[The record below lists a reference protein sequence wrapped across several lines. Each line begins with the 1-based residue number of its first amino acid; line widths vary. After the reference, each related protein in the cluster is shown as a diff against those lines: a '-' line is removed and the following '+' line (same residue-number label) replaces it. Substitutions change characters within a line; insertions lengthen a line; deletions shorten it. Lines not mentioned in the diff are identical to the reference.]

1 MFQIVIV
8 GDESAIMIFPNI
20 QIISEWRPS
29 TSWCIPELQIYTE
42 IPFWSLPRQ
51 NPSSGLA
58 WRSLTT
64 HPMPR
69 MDARGWKQCLMFIY
83 VYQMFEVPTVLFRFK
98 SQQLFIISPKA
109 CQHVV
114 LCPWRLS
121 FKPTIHQA
129 LRGVP
134 EVWVP
139 PTARCCGSEVPMED
153 HSVGIVDGFAKI
165 ILMLSI
171 VSFCKELEL
180 NEVDLQHP
188 TLRNTLKSFSS
199 ISCSYAHF
207 NHPGHHYLYSL
218 RCWEV
223 YE

>member
-29 TSWCIPELQIYTE
+29 TSWCIPKLQIYTE
-42 IPFWSLPRQ
+42 IPLWSLPRQ

-83 VYQMFEVPTVLFRFK
+83 VYQMFEVPTVLFRLK

-139 PTARCCGSEVPMED
+139 PTARCCGSEVPMEGQGWQQGHWGSQRWHCGWFCENHFD
-153 HSVGIVDGFAKI
+153 AIDRVFLQRIRTEWGGSSASNIAQYVE
-165 ILMLSI
+165 IL
-171 VSFCKELEL
+171 F
-180 NEVDLQHP
+180 
-188 TLRNTLKSFSS
+188 
-199 ISCSYAHF
+199 
-207 NHPGHHYLYSL
+207 
-218 RCWEV
+218 
-223 YE
+223 